1 MAEAPT
7 VGALLA
13 ELRRA
18 FADKGIDTAG
28 LDARLLVGGMLGLDS
43 TALLTGGDRAVS
55 HDQAEAVRAA
65 MGERVAGRPVHRIL
79 GAREFHGLDLRLSPE
94 TLEPRP
100 DTETLV
106 EAALAAVSATVAA
119 KGECRVLDLGIGTGA
134 VGLAIIAACEHATCL
149 GIDIA
154 PGAVATA
161 TENAARLGLS
171 GRYEARVGNWFEGIS
186 GHFDVIVSN
195 PPYIPSK
202 DIAGLADEVR
212 LHDPL
217 AALDGGADGL
227 DAYRLIAS
235 GAAPRLL
242 AGGSIFVEIGIGQ
255 TDDVS
260 RHFTASGLVRTGVF
274 KDIAGIERVIGF
286 AGMQCSET

>member
-7 VGALLA
+7 VGALLV

-18 FADKGIDTAG
+18 FSEKGIDTAG
-28 LDARLLVGGMLGLDS
+28 LDARLLVGGILGLDS
-43 TALLTGGDRAVS
+43 TALLTGTDRAVS
-55 HDQAEAVRAA
+55 DDQAAALRAA
-65 MGERVAGRPVHRIL
+65 MAERLAGRPVHRIL
-79 GAREFHGLDLRLSPE
+79 GAREFHGLDFRLSPE

-106 EAALAAVSATVAA
+106 DAALAVVAAVAAA
-119 KGECRVLDLGIGTGA
+119 KGECRILDLGIGTGA
-134 VGLAIIAACEHATCL
+134 VGLAIVAACGQARCL

-161 TENAARLGLS
+161 ADNAARLGLS
-171 GRYEARVGNWFEGIS
+171 GRYEARVGDWYEGIS
-186 GHFDVIVSN
+186 ERFDVIVSN
-195 PPYIPSK
+195 PPYIPSR

-217 AALDGGADGL
+217 AALDGGPDGL
-227 DAYRLIAS
+227 DAYRRIAA
-235 GAAPRLL
+235 GAQARLN
-242 AGGSIFVEIGIGQ
+242 AGGAVFVEIGIGQ

-260 RHFTASGLVRTGVF
+260 RLFTASGLVRTSVF

-286 AGMQCSET
+286 AGMQRSES